1 MDIGAIWNVIILQ
14 PMINIAIALSHI
26 LFSSF
31 GLTIIALTIV
41 IRGLMYPLTRKQLQ
55 ATRAMQ
61 ELQPKLAE
69 LQKKHG
75 KDRQKLAQEQMKL
88 YRESGVSPTGCLVPM
103 LIQMPIWIALY
114 QAIIRVLAAD
124 PQSFLNL
131 SRYLYNWP
139 IVYSALPLNQHFL
152 WMNLAVPDYLLAIL
166 VGASMW
172 VSQKMT
178 TPAATDPKQQAQ
190 GRTMQIMMPLMFT
203 FLSITFPSGLALY
216 WVASNLITIAMQYFA
231 THSWR
236 ELNPA
241 RFWKQSLAMFWKR
254 DGGDKKEDGRDKKLK
269 KRIAEVEQTTPAG
282 DALKAD
288 IIATGSATV
297 EGVADETGGDKRQD
311 SGGGYRTSP
320 RNIRRRPGRS
330 RSRRP
335 KRR

>member
-1 MDIGAIWNVIILQ
+1 
-14 PMINIAIALSHI
+14 MINIAIALSHI

-61 ELQPKLAE
+61 SLQPKLAE

-75 KDRQKLAQEQMKL
+75 KDKQKLAQEQMKL

-103 LIQMPIWIALY
+103 LVQMPVWIALY

-131 SRYLYNWP
+131 SGYLYNWP

-172 VSQKMT
+172 ASQKMT
-178 TPAATDPKQQAQ
+178 TPVATDPKQQAQ
-190 GRTMQIMMPLMFT
+190 GRTMLIMMPLMFT
-203 FLSITFPSGLALY
+203 FLSISFPSGLALY
-216 WVASNLITIAMQYFA
+216 WVVSNLITIAMQYFA
-231 THSWR
+231 TRSWGG
-236 ELNPA
+236 LFPA
-241 RFWKQSLAMFWKR
+241 RA
-254 DGGDKKEDGRDKKLK
+254 KKADGRDKKLK
-269 KRIAEVEQTTPAG
+269 KRIAEVEQTTLAG

-288 IIATGSATV
+288 IIATDSATA

>member
-1 MDIGAIWNVIILQ
+1 
-14 PMINIAIALSHI
+14 MINIAIALSHI

-61 ELQPKLAE
+61 SLQPKLAE

-103 LIQMPIWIALY
+103 LIQMPVWIALY

-131 SRYLYNWP
+131 SGYLYNWP
-139 IVYSALPLNQHFL
+139 IVYSTLPLNQHFL

-172 VSQKMT
+172 ASQKMT
-178 TPAATDPKQQAQ
+178 TPVATDPKQQAQ
-190 GRTMQIMMPLMFT
+190 GRTMLIMMPLMFT
-203 FLSITFPSGLALY
+203 FLSISFPSGLALY
-216 WVASNLITIAMQYFA
+216 WVVSNLITIAMQYFA
-231 THSWR
+231 TRSWGG
-236 ELNPA
+236 LFPA
-241 RFWKQSLAMFWKR
+241 R
-254 DGGDKKEDGRDKKLK
+254 DKKADGRDKKLK